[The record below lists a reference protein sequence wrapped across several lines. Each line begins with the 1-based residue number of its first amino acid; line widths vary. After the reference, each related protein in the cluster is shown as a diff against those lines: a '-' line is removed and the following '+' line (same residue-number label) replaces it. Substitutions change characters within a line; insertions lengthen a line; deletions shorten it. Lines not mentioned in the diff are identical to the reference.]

1 MIQIGKTLISET
13 IIEEQFVCNIAKCK
27 GECCVQGDAGAPL
40 EESELAILDEIFEKV
55 KPYITAKGIKSV
67 EEFGTWTKDEH
78 DELVTPLIDGKECAY
93 TVFDKDG
100 IAKCGIEDA
109 YNDGAITWRK
119 PTSCHLYPIRVT
131 EYSEFSAVNYHEW
144 DICSSACVLGE
155 ELKVPVYKFL
165 KEPLITK
172 FGKNWYTELEK
183 VAEEYLKQFGK

>member
-1 MIQIGKTLISET
+1 MIQIGKTLISEN

-40 EESELAILDEIFEKV
+40 EQGELEILDDVFEKV
-55 KPYITAKGIKSV
+55 KPYITAKGIESV
-67 EEFGTWTKDEH
+67 EEHGTWTKDEF

-93 TVFDKDG
+93 TVFDKAG
-100 IAKCGIEDA
+100 VAKCGIEDA

-119 PTSCHLYPIRVT
+119 PASCHLYPIRVT

-144 DICSSACVLGE
+144 DICSSACTLGE

-172 FGKNWYTELEK
+172 FGKNWYKELEK
-183 VAEEYLKQFGK
+183 VADEYLKQFSK

>member
-13 IIEEQFVCNIAKCK
+13 IIEEKFVCNIAACK

-40 EESELAILDEIFEKV
+40 EESELEILESIFDKV
-55 KPYITAKGIKSV
+55 KPYITAEGIKSV
-67 EEFGTWTKDEH
+67 EEFGTWTKDEF

-93 TVFDKDG
+93 TVFDENG
-100 IAKCGIEDA
+100 VAKCGIEDA
-109 YNDGAITWRK
+109 YNAGVITWRK

-172 FGKNWYTELEK
+172 FGENWYTELEK

>member
-1 MIQIGKTLISET
+1 MIQIGKTLISES
-13 IIEEQFVCNIAKCK
+13 IIEEKFVCNISKCK

-40 EESELAILDEIFEKV
+40 EESELNILDDIFEKV

-67 EEFGTWTKDEH
+67 EEHGTWTKDEF

-93 TVFDKDG
+93 TVFDEKG
-100 IAKCGIEDA
+100 VAKCGIEDA
-109 YNDGAITWRK
+109 YNDGAITWQK
-119 PTSCHLYPIRVT
+119 PGSCHLYPIRVT

-144 DICSSACVLGE
+144 DICSDACVLGE

-165 KEPLITK
+165 KQPLTTK

-183 VAEEYLKQFGK
+183 VAKEYLNQFGK

>member
-1 MIQIGKTLISET
+1 MIEIGKTLISES
-13 IIEEQFVCNIAKCK
+13 IIEEKFVCNIAKCK

-40 EESELAILDEIFEKV
+40 EESELEILDDIFEKV
-55 KPYITAKGIKSV
+55 KPYITKKGIESV
-67 EEFGTWTKDEH
+67 EKHGTWTKDEF

-100 IAKCGIEDA
+100 VAKCGIEDA
-109 YNDGAITWRK
+109 YNDGAISWRK
-119 PTSCHLYPIRVT
+119 PASCHLYPIRVT

-183 VAEEYLKQFGK
+183 VADEYLKQFGK

>member
-1 MIQIGKTLISET
+1 MIEIGKTLISEN
-13 IIEEQFVCNIAKCK
+13 IIEEKFVCNIAKCK

-40 EESELAILDEIFEKV
+40 EESELQILDSIFEKV

-67 EEFGTWTKDEH
+67 EEHGTWTKDEF

-93 TVFDKDG
+93 TVFDENG
-100 IAKCGIEDA
+100 VAKCGIEDA
-109 YNDGAITWRK
+109 YNDGVITWRK

-131 EYSEFSAVNYHEW
+131 EYCEFSAVNYHEW

-183 VAEEYLKQFGK
+183 VAGEYLKQFGK